1 MTRFTGF
8 ATIASLVL
16 AVAVGCDNRTKTEK
30 MIDAAKEKGGALKEK
45 LSAGLAKI
53 KSVKN
58 QKELVDE
65 ANEQK
70 NTIKA
75 KIDELAAKLKE
86 ANPELKAKLDKQIAA
101 LKDSAGDLE
110 DAIAKAKAN
119 PEKAW
124 EDMKA
129 KAIAAMEKAE
139 RNMQQQY

>member
-1 MTRFTGF
+1 MNRIATF
-8 ATIASLVL
+8 AL
-16 AVAVGCDNRTKTEK
+16 AAALGLCFSIGCDNRTKTEK

-45 LSAGLAKI
+45 LSAGLAKL

-65 ANEQK
+65 ATEQK
-70 NTIKA
+70 NVIKA

-86 ANPELKAKLDKQIAA
+86 ANPELEAKLKKQIAA
-101 LKDSAGDLE
+101 LKENAGDLE
-110 DAIAKAKAN
+110 EAIAKAKAD

-129 KAIAAMEKAE
+129 KAIAAIEKAE
-139 RNMQQQY
+139 RNMQQP